1 MIFIKRL
8 LAALLAL
15 LFIAAVSSCKHVIV
29 SDDDDVNNISDDDDL
44 TPTLADDDD
53 ASIASLT
60 GIVLDA
66 YGQPLGEVVVALL
79 GSDVATTSD
88 NSGRFE
94 LENLIPSARAI
105 VTFRK
110 EAYARTSVP
119 IELRENVEN
128 TIIQRMAVIDH
139 VFTFDSTAGY
149 TFGNEE
155 PLKLEFP
162 SNNVIDEQG
171 EVYNGSVVVEVTV
184 FDLVS
189 TTDNGNEVLATPGDF
204 TAVDSVGEEKTLES
218 YGMVQVNMTT
228 PSGADL
234 QLGSQ
239 VSVIR
244 LPVQNL
250 GAPPVVGDEISAW
263 SYNETLGKWEE
274 EAVGTVTEFEGTLVW
289 EFSAPHFSTW
299 NCDRPISTHGC
310 LTGRVTDSQG
320 SPRGGATVR
329 AVGITYISTTTSR
342 TGQDGSFCLEVKNG
356 ETVWAEISYSIAG
369 QIATQR
375 TDPTVIPAGQ
385 ASCSLGEGT
394 CVDLGEIPVD
404 IQTCVTGIVINNQN
418 IPQADVQV
426 FSPQGGLATT
436 DNDGAFCM
444 TTTVFQDTAVYAQ
457 SQLDGILY
465 QPVEAYTQPGTP
477 NCQGGCPNLVI
488 LRPYVDTSCAHGNV
502 VINGNGASVLV
513 SVYDN
518 NFPAA
523 AIGSTLSASDGS
535 FCASVPANV
544 SATLQVGVEPDI
556 CGSETVSLDNFA
568 GSACGD
574 TGQSTAG
581 SECYPLEDF
590 NCNI

>member
-1 MIFIKRL
+1 MISIKRL

-15 LFIAAVSSCKHVIV
+15 LFVAAVSSCEHVIV
-29 SDDDDVNNISDDDDL
+29 LDDDDDILFDDDDDITPSDDDDAVLGTSSV
-44 TPTLADDDD
+44 A
-53 ASIASLT
+53 
-60 GIVLDA
+60 GIVFDA
-66 YGQPLGEVVVALL
+66 HGAVLSDVTVSIL
-79 GSDVATTSD
+79 GSEASTLSD
-88 NSGRFE
+88 SDGRFL
-94 LENLIPSARAI
+94 LENLPAADRAI

-110 EAYARTSVP
+110 DLYARTSAP
-119 IELRENVEN
+119 LAIIEGNENA
-128 TIIQRMAVIDH
+128 IIQRMALIDH
-139 VFTFDSTAGY
+139 IFFFDALEGFTFTDDSS
-149 TFGNEE
+149 
-155 PLKLEFP
+155 LKLELP
-162 SNNVIDEQG
+162 SNNIVDSAG
-171 EVYNGSVVVEVTV
+171 KSYAGSVVAEVTV
-184 FDLVS
+184 YDLVS
-189 TTDNGNEVLATPGDF
+189 PNEQGNELLATPGDF
-204 TAVDSVGEEKTLES
+204 TAVNAAGENKTLES
-218 YGMVQVNMTT
+218 YGMVQINLLT

-234 QLGSQ
+234 QLGS
-239 VSVIR
+239 SSAVIR
-244 LPVQNL
+244 LPVQSL
-250 GAPPVVGDEISAW
+250 GTPPEIGDEISAW
-263 SYNETLGKWEE
+263 SYDEAQGKWVE
-274 EAVGTVTEFEGTLVW
+274 EAVGTVAEFEGELVW

-329 AVGITYISTTTSR
+329 AIGITYISTTTSR

-568 GSACGD
+568 GAACGD
-574 TGQSTAG
+574 PDQSNPS

-590 NCNI
+590 NCNL